1 MRPNAFQKILS
12 LVYLCLIA
20 VSCVFYVPFRNMHGR
35 YDTEIVYDAIWSD
48 NSNIDLYR
56 IAIYLLVISV
66 TFYFLYRYLNRM
78 NDLEASTYK
87 RKAKREL
94 ITFIVFISAIS
105 LCLLFLIGSNITNQ
119 LRRKSL
125 ITDIQNTQ
133 TLIAE
138 KSAKR
143 EAKKAIRSNFWDESR
158 KTFNLDE
165 FENNV
170 QNYWERLI
178 KQKAADA
185 WVSSFYEKFPTNNLK
200 QFGINNPVDL
210 KHFIEVNA
218 YDDDDV
224 QKQEEVK
231 ALSVDL
237 NTYQTKKD
245 SITFYQ
251 DNDIRRITLI
261 FLTILFGILYIGRPL
276 ILFIKGIFTE
286 LK

>member
-178 KQKAADA
+178 KQKTADA

-245 SITFYQ
+245 TITFYQ